1 MKHNC
6 ETLKEQLPEYL
17 EAGMSPED
25 AKDFEQQIAHCSEV
39 LKEVESYRLL
49 EGLLYEDEGLP
60 VPGSSDELFYDHL
73 EKISRPVRFIIG
85 WQQIAAAVA
94 LLIIGGAIGS
104 QISSGNQEEADIV
117 SLKED
122 IEQMKQMLVSAM
134 LEEHS
139 AMDRIKAV
147 SFTEEMIQ
155 PDIEVINVL
164 VKSLTSDKSPNV
176 RIAAA
181 NALGK
186 WSDVPLVRAELVKS
200 MEFQQDPVVQ
210 VTMINILI
218 SIGEKGAVKPF
229 RKLVEDESVEELVRK
244 QAQIGLEVLI

>member
-6 ETLKEQLPEYL
+6 ETLKERLSAYL
-17 EAGMSPED
+17 EAGMSVEE
-25 AKDFEQQIAHCSEV
+25 AKEFGALIAHCPEI
-39 LKEVESYRLL
+39 LKEVESYRML
-49 EGLLYEDEGLP
+49 EGLLSEEEGLP
-60 VPGSSDELFYDHL
+60 VPDGADEFFYHQL
-73 EKISRPVRFIIG
+73 EKESRPKHFALS
-85 WQQIAAAVA
+85 WQQIAAAIA
-94 LLIIGGAIGS
+94 LLIIGGIIGAG
-104 QISSGNQEEADIV
+104 ISSGDNQDADII
-117 SLKED
+117 SLKDD
-122 IEQMKQMLVSAM
+122 IRQMKQMLVSAM

-147 SFTEEMIQ
+147 SFTEEMVQ

-181 NALGK
+181 NALEK
-186 WSDVPLVRAELVKS
+186 WNEVPVVRAELVKA
-200 MEFQQDPVVQ
+200 MEFQRDPIVQ
-210 VTMINILI
+210 ITLINILI
-218 SIGEKGAVKPF
+218 SMGEKGAVKPF